1 MGVVYKAEDLKLERT
16 VALKFLAP
24 HLVSDEAP
32 RKRFEREAKAVAAL
46 DHPNICTVF
55 EIDEADGTVFIAM
68 AFVDGPTVKEKIA
81 QRPLK
86 LEEALE
92 IAEQTAEGLR
102 AAHEKGIVHRDIKP
116 ANVMINRQKHVK
128 IMDFGLARLTDAT
141 VTQTAAVAGTPAYMS
156 PEQTQGQ
163 LTDHRTDIWSLGVML
178 YQMISGQLPFT
189 GERAEAVF
197 HAIQSK
203 EPEPVT
209 AVRAGVPM
217 QLELIIGKCLAKN
230 PAERYQ
236 HIDDLLVDLS
246 TLRKKLESGVMAT
259 AGSGTRSG
267 LAPAVPAGA
276 LNRTAIRKAAL
287 FAVVGA
293 AVVTLSL
300 IGVRAFRHSPETVAQ
315 LLRGGNTDI
324 DAEVSISGDGK
335 HIAYVESQ
343 GGQLWVRDID
353 QEQAHPVPGA
363 TRVYQAFW
371 SPDNQYIGYSAG
383 QFCAGCDLVRIPA
396 QGGTP
401 LLITKLEGAFRRASW
416 SSDGETI
423 VYCDTTGMYTVP
435 TRGGSPTLMVRHPHI
450 EHPSFLDLPGGRRA
464 FLYAAVEPGQ
474 PGHGIYVQVV
484 GEDRRRLIT
493 LSSSGNPY
501 PAYSPS
507 GHIIYVDGMGDSTAI
522 WALPFSL
529 AKLQASGTAFPIVQH
544 GASQMVSRTGTL
556 VYSDVPSNRFQLT
569 WVDRSG
575 KSLSTIGQ
583 PQRQESLALS
593 PDGRRLAVEGRDG
606 GFDIWVYDLEREIK
620 TRFTND
626 AAAETLSAW
635 TPSGDE
641 ISYAS
646 DRNGTYDIFS
656 KPSSGNGEAKLL
668 VGTPLDE
675 LGPDWSPDRRF
686 LIYMAGSRETRS
698 QLLYRERRQDGS
710 LGEPVV
716 FLKTSFN
723 ERAPRFSP
731 DGSFVAYVSD
741 ESGKLEVY
749 VRDFPKGAN
758 RWQISSNGGN
768 APRWRRDGKEIFYL
782 QRNTLMAA
790 SVTTRPSFSAGAPA
804 ALFERGTLQVGYDVS
819 PDSKRFIIL
828 DKPAGEPPLSIHIVH
843 NWFEEFRGQQREQ
856 TK

>member
-1 MGVVYKAEDLKLERT
+1 
-16 VALKFLAP
+16 
-24 HLVSDEAP
+24 
-32 RKRFEREAKAVAAL
+32 
-46 DHPNICTVF
+46 
-55 EIDEADGTVFIAM
+55 
-68 AFVDGPTVKEKIA
+68 
-81 QRPLK
+81 
-86 LEEALE
+86 
-92 IAEQTAEGLR
+92 
-102 AAHEKGIVHRDIKP
+102 
-116 ANVMINRQKHVK
+116 
-128 IMDFGLARLTDAT
+128 
-141 VTQTAAVAGTPAYMS
+141 
-156 PEQTQGQ
+156 
-163 LTDHRTDIWSLGVML
+163 
-178 YQMISGQLPFT
+178 
-189 GERAEAVF
+189 
-197 HAIQSK
+197 
-203 EPEPVT
+203 
-209 AVRAGVPM
+209 M
-217 QLELIIGKCLAKN
+217 QLELIVGKCLAKN

-236 HIDDLLVDLS
+236 HIDDLIVDVS
-246 TLRKKLESGVMAT
+246 TLRKKLESGVTAT

-267 LAPAVPAGA
+267 LAPVVPASA

-293 AVVTLSL
+293 AAVALSV
-300 IGVRAFRHSPETVAQ
+300 IGARTFRHSPETVAPRTVKFAFTPAQ
-315 LLRGGNTDI
+315 LLRGGNTEI

-401 LLITKLEGAFRRASW
+401 LLITKIEGAFRRASW

-435 TRGGSPTLMVRHPHI
+435 TRGGSPTLIVRHPHI

-575 KSLSTIGQ
+575 KAFPQSGNLYDRKAWHCPRTAAGWRSRAGTAALTFGYTI
-583 PQRQESLALS
+583 
-593 PDGRRLAVEGRDG
+593 
-606 GFDIWVYDLEREIK
+606 W
-620 TRFTND
+620 
-626 AAAETLSAW
+626 
-635 TPSGDE
+635 SGK
-641 ISYAS
+641 
-646 DRNGTYDIFS
+646 S
-656 KPSSGNGEAKLL
+656 KPGSPMMRPRRRSAPG
-668 VGTPLDE
+668 PL
-675 LGPDWSPDRRF
+675 
-686 LIYMAGSRETRS
+686 RETRF
-698 QLLYRERRQDGS
+698 RMPPTAT
-710 LGEPVV
+710 EPT
-716 FLKTSFN
+716 TSFRN
-723 ERAPRFSP
+723 HPAGMAKRSC
-731 DGSFVAYVSD
+731 
-741 ESGKLEVY
+741 
-749 VRDFPKGAN
+749 
-758 RWQISSNGGN
+758 WW
-768 APRWRRDGKEIFYL
+768 APRWMNWVRIGLLI
-782 QRNTLMAA
+782 
-790 SVTTRPSFSAGAPA
+790 G
-804 ALFERGTLQVGYDVS
+804 
-819 PDSKRFIIL
+819 DS
-828 DKPAGEPPLSIHIVH
+828 
-843 NWFEEFRGQQREQ
+843 
-856 TK
+856 

>member
-1 MGVVYKAEDLKLERT
+1 
-16 VALKFLAP
+16 
-24 HLVSDEAP
+24 
-32 RKRFEREAKAVAAL
+32 
-46 DHPNICTVF
+46 
-55 EIDEADGTVFIAM
+55 
-68 AFVDGPTVKEKIA
+68 
-81 QRPLK
+81 
-86 LEEALE
+86 
-92 IAEQTAEGLR
+92 
-102 AAHEKGIVHRDIKP
+102 
-116 ANVMINRQKHVK
+116 
-128 IMDFGLARLTDAT
+128 
-141 VTQTAAVAGTPAYMS
+141 
-156 PEQTQGQ
+156 
-163 LTDHRTDIWSLGVML
+163 
-178 YQMISGQLPFT
+178 
-189 GERAEAVF
+189 
-197 HAIQSK
+197 
-203 EPEPVT
+203 
-209 AVRAGVPM
+209 
-217 QLELIIGKCLAKN
+217 
-230 PAERYQ
+230 
-236 HIDDLLVDLS
+236 
-246 TLRKKLESGVMAT
+246 
-259 AGSGTRSG
+259 
-267 LAPAVPAGA
+267 
-276 LNRTAIRKAAL
+276 
-287 FAVVGA
+287 
-293 AVVTLSL
+293 
-300 IGVRAFRHSPETVAQ
+300 
-315 LLRGGNTDI
+315 
-324 DAEVSISGDGK
+324 
-335 HIAYVESQ
+335 
-343 GGQLWVRDID
+343 
-353 QEQAHPVPGA
+353 
-363 TRVYQAFW
+363 
-371 SPDNQYIGYSAG
+371 
-383 QFCAGCDLVRIPA
+383 
-396 QGGTP
+396 
-401 LLITKLEGAFRRASW
+401 
-416 SSDGETI
+416 
-423 VYCDTTGMYTVP
+423 
-435 TRGGSPTLMVRHPHI
+435 
-450 EHPSFLDLPGGRRA
+450 
-464 FLYAAVEPGQ
+464 
-474 PGHGIYVQVV
+474 
-484 GEDRRRLIT
+484 
-493 LSSSGNPY
+493 
-501 PAYSPS
+501 
-507 GHIIYVDGMGDSTAI
+507 
-522 WALPFSL
+522 
-529 AKLQASGTAFPIVQH
+529 
-544 GASQMVSRTGTL
+544 
-556 VYSDVPSNRFQLT
+556 
-569 WVDRSG
+569 
-575 KSLSTIGQ
+575 
-583 PQRQESLALS
+583 LS